1 MKKKKSIEERIDEI
15 ISNQTDNPGEKA
27 RNRLLSKKLQENLEF
42 IEDIIG
48 FSDDVVIRKFQ
59 LGDRL
64 AIKAA
69 LIFIDGL
76 IDKQVINESI
86 LKPLLIEEFSA
97 DDTKELAV
105 SDIIKFIE
113 NNTMTINE
121 LKVVDKF
128 EEIIYGT
135 LNGDTVLLIDGYRE
149 AFILNSKGWEM
160 RSINEPQSETVIRGP
175 RDGFTETVRVNTGLI
190 RRKIKHPA
198 LRIKNI
204 NVGKFTRTDV
214 AICYL
219 EGLANKYIV
228 EEVKERIANI
238 EIDGILDSGYI
249 EQLIEDDHFSPFPQV
264 FSTERPDRV
273 VANLLEGRIAIIV
286 DGSPFVLVVPV
297 SFSIFIQ
304 SSDDYNDR
312 FIIGSL
318 LRVLRF
324 SAMFIALTL
333 PAFYISVIAF
343 HPEMIPTQ
351 LALAFAGGRSQVPF
365 PSYTETFLIEILME
379 LLREASVR
387 LPRSIGSTI
396 GIVGALIIGE
406 AAVSA
411 SLVSPFMVIIVAI
424 TTIAS
429 FAIPNYSTAI
439 AFRIIKFPLMILA
452 TMFGLYGVVL
462 GLICLSI
469 HIVSLKSFG
478 IPYMTPIAPSRIS
491 NLKDAII
498 RFPIW
503 SMKKRPQYLRTKNVQ
518 RFTSKGD
525 DDGNE
530 RTR

>member
-1 MKKKKSIEERIDEI
+1 MSKSTIKERVDEI
-15 ISNQTDNPGEKA
+15 ISNQTDNPGKKVL
-27 RNRLLSKKLQENLEF
+27 NKSLSKKLQENLKLM
-42 IEDIIG
+42 EDIIG

-59 LGDRL
+59 LGDKL
-64 AIKAA
+64 GIKAA

-97 DDTKELAV
+97 DEIRELAV

-121 LKVVDKF
+121 LKVVDKL
-128 EEIIYGT
+128 EEVINGP
-135 LNGDTVLLIDGYRE
+135 LNGDTVLLIDGYEE
-149 AFILNSKGWEM
+149 AFVLNSKGWEM
-160 RSINEPQSETVIRGP
+160 RSISEPQSETVIRGS
-175 RDGFTETVRVNTGLI
+175 RDGFTETFRVNTGLV
-190 RRKIKHPA
+190 RRKVKHPA

-204 NVGKFTRTDV
+204 NLGKYTQTNI
-214 AICYL
+214 AICYI
-219 EGLANKYIV
+219 EGLTNKYLV

-249 EQLIEDDHFSPFPQV
+249 EQLIEDDHISPFPQV

-286 DGSPFVLVVPV
+286 DGSPFALVVPV
-297 SFSIFIQ
+297 VFSIFIQ
-304 SSDDYNDR
+304 SSEDYNDR

-318 LRVLRF
+318 LRVLRYF
-324 SAMFIALTL
+324 AMFISLTL
-333 PAFYISVIAF
+333 PAFYIAVIAF
-343 HPEMIPTQ
+343 HPEMIPTR

-365 PSYTETFLIEILME
+365 PSYTEAFIMELLME

-396 GIVGALIIGE
+396 GIVGALIVGE

-411 SLVSPFMVIIVAI
+411 SLVSPFMVVIVAI

-439 AFRIIKFPLMILA
+439 AFRLIKFPLMILA
-452 TMFGLYGVVL
+452 TMFGLYGLVL
-462 GLICLSI
+462 GLIILSI
-469 HIVSLKSFG
+469 HLVGLKSFG
-478 IPYMTPIAPSRIS
+478 VPYLTPIAPSRLS
-491 NLKDAII
+491 ELKDVVI
-498 RFPIW
+498 RFPFW
-503 SMKKRPQYLRTKNVQ
+503 SMKKRPQHLRTKNEQ
-518 RFTSKGD
+518 RFSSKGD